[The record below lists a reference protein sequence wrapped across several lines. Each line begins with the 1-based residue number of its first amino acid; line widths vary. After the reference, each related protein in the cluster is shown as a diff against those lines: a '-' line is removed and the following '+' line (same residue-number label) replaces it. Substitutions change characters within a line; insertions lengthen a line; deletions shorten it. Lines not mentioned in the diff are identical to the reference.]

1 MKATLPLPRA
11 LSMLR
16 FLLPALA
23 GAIAFLL
30 LGAGEPKLTP
40 ELLDGASF
48 AATRELE
55 RGWVDQALPA
65 DYLPTL
71 VLEPPC
77 RLENGPDWAAEAFT
91 AFRGQDEPAL
101 AELAGDHPGSWLPPL
116 LQSQVLAERGAE
128 PRALEV
134 LRRFTAGPAYRRL
147 ADSRGLSADDQR
159 AMIHFWHRLA
169 YLQHQTHSRDAKLF
183 WQSLKNPIG
192 RVKVLSAT
200 GAAGLPKDA
209 PTWDQHRIY
218 PPGCSSARL
227 SSFDLYNNLLVAY
240 LEVPG
245 FQETKKGRDQE
256 FARGYRDPAEQNPW
270 QVALER
276 ARQQELGRREGFVWA
291 ISNAEKLL
299 RDRRANRLGPPE
311 HAHLALNLALLA
323 SEAAALAPEVRG
335 VFWQQISGLIDQA
348 ASAPSSGPATP
359 EFAAGLARLR
369 LLRQIELPGAPPAP
383 APAPAPSAAPAAPAA
398 SAAITETLGRVAAA
412 VAVRGDKDTFLAV
425 LDGKRELPELGE
437 AAAAWRAALRQDLA
451 AAIAAAVPPSASPA
465 AREAAVEQSRRVLRG
480 AEKPRELEQLE
491 ASLPLSARLGSGS
504 SAAPFRL
511 FVSFLAAAAA
521 FFAWR
526 LLERE
531 LLCREYLF
539 TSFYR
544 REAERIPRS

>member
-1 MKATLPLPRA
+1 MKATLPLPR
-11 LSMLR
+11 LFSLLR
-16 FLLPALA
+16 FVLPALA
-23 GAIAFLL
+23 GATAFLL
-30 LGAGEPKLTP
+30 LGAGEPELTP

-55 RGWVDQALPA
+55 RGWVDQTLPA

-77 RLENGPDWAAEAFT
+77 RLENAPDWAAEAFA
-91 AFRGQDEPAL
+91 AFRGQDETIL
-101 AELAGDHPGSWLPPL
+101 AGLAGDHPGSWLPPL
-116 LQSQVLAERGAE
+116 LHSQVLAERGAE

-169 YLQHQTHSRDAKLF
+169 YLQHQTNSRDAKLF

-192 RVKVLSAT
+192 RVKVLSAS

-218 PPGCSSARL
+218 PPGCSTARL

-256 FARGYRDPAEQNPW
+256 FARGYRDPAGQNPW

-276 ARQQELGRREGFVWA
+276 ARQQELSRREGFVWA

-335 VFWQQISGLIDQA
+335 AFWQQISGLIDQA
-348 ASAPSSGPATP
+348 ASFSSSGPATP

-383 APAPAPSAAPAAPAA
+383 APSAAPAA

-425 LDGKRELPELGE
+425 LAGKRELPELGE
-437 AAAAWRAALRQDLA
+437 AAGAWRAALRQDLA

-480 AEKPRELEQLE
+480 AAKPRELEQLE

-511 FVSFLAAAAA
+511 FVSLLAAVAAFLA
-521 FFAWR
+521 WR
-526 LLERE
+526 FLERE
-531 LLCREYLF
+531 LLYHEYLF